1 MNGGAMIIEFLEN
14 ARTLRGSDARRKFR
28 YTRRVLLKCE
38 VCGVTREV
46 NCTRKIQ
53 SSATHHCKPCTAART
68 GRANLGNPAYNAGSR
83 KAFSDCKVGKPYIN
97 ASGYTEVYV
106 GNAFDKKER
115 RDKYRLLHRLVA
127 EVKSGVTL
135 ARHTLVHHVDGEKT
149 NNNPDN
155 LFVCESKAIHQDIH
169 TQLESLSMQ
178 LVKAG
183 VIQFDHSSGLYH
195 MPHLEEILDAY
206 RVNSGEPCVLVI
218 EKSGD
223 MAILSQA
230 DSETISEGATTIP
243 LGSRGQET
251 SKRTAT

>member
-1 MNGGAMIIEFLEN
+1 MIVEFLEN
-14 ARTLRGSDARRKFR
+14 VRTLRGKDARRKFR
-28 YTRRVLLKCE
+28 YTRRVVLKCE
-38 VCGVTREV
+38 ICGGTREV
-46 NCTRKIQ
+46 NCTKRIQ
-53 SSATHHCKPCTAART
+53 ESLTHPCKPCTAART
-68 GRANLGNPAYNAGSR
+68 GKANSGKTAYNAGSR
-83 KAFSDCKVGKPYIN
+83 KVFSECSVGKPYVN

-127 EVKSGVTL
+127 EVKSGGTL
-135 ARHTLVHHVDGEKT
+135 ARHSLVHHVDGDKK

-155 LFVCESKAIHQDIH
+155 LYVCESKAIHQDIH

-178 LVKAG
+178 LVKSG

-206 RVNSGEPCVLVI
+206 RVNSGEPYVLAI
-218 EKSGD
+218 DKSGD

-230 DSETISEGATTIP
+230 DSESISEGATTIP
-243 LGSRGQET
+243 LGSRGQEV
-251 SKRTAT
+251 SKRTAA